1 MSFPL
6 RTSISGLCINMDMG
20 MDMEGGM
27 RRSEGLKLIRVQLH

>member
-6 RTSISGLCINMDMG
+6 RTSVSGLWINMGMA

-27 RRSEGLKLIRVQLH
+27 RRSEGLKLGN